1 MDLGL
6 KGHTV
11 LVTGSSSGI
20 GRAAAIA
27 FGAEGA
33 QVAVT
38 YHKNRQGA
46 DDTASKVRA
55 AGGQALLAHYDLA
68 DPGSIRS
75 SIESIQKEW
84 GTLNVLVNNAV
95 QMNYPGPTGQL
106 FEEVP
111 LENWQ
116 MMIRST
122 L

>member
-6 KGHTV
+6 KGQTV

-46 DDTASKVRA
+46 EDTASKVRD
-55 AGGQALLAHYDLA
+55 AGGQALVTHYDLA
-68 DPGSIRS
+68 DPDSIRS
-75 SIESIQKEW
+75 SIEHIQTEW
-84 GTLNVLVNNAV
+84 DTLNVLVNNAV
-95 QMNYPGPTGQL
+95 QMDHPGP
-106 FEEVP
+106 
-111 LENWQ
+111 
-116 MMIRST
+116 
-122 L
+122 